1 MTFWERFAL
10 IFTNAK
16 YLDSMLTGLRMTL
29 AISVGAAALGLVLG
43 SIVAL
48 VGLAGSKNPLMKLPK
63 LICAVYVT
71 VVRGTPMA
79 L

>member
-29 AISVGAAALGLVLG
+29 AISVGAAA
-43 SIVAL
+43 A
-48 VGLAGSKNPLMKLPK
+48 A
-63 LICAVYVT
+63 AV
-71 VVRGTPMA
+71 
-79 L
+79 